1 MKQKPLRVVV
11 TTLAVLSLAAT
22 AWAEK
27 VRVTGCFTNMHWV
40 ADAGDVLGMEVR
52 ILYSLNPDGVSGDY
66 WVLFQDAQ
74 GAPAAPVLVKATV
87 TGQTLEFAVPASSGA
102 EGTFKGVVTETAL
115 EGMFSGV
122 QNPIRLPRG
131 KSYWE

>member
-1 MKQKPLRVVV
+1 MRRKPLRVVV
-11 TTLAVLSLAAT
+11 AALAFLSLAAT

-27 VRVTGCFTNMHWV
+27 VRVTGCFTNMRWV
-40 ADAGDVLGMEVR
+40 GDAGDVLGMEVR

-74 GAPAAPVLVKATV
+74 GAPQAPVLVKARLS
-87 TGQTLEFAVPASSGA
+87 GQALEFTVPASSGD
-102 EGTFKGVVTETAL
+102 EGTFKGTVTGTAL
-115 EGMFSGV
+115 EGAFSGV
-122 QNPIRLPRG
+122 REPIRLARG